1 MVNASAASSTRDA
14 IYRFVRIDKSHKPT
28 MRGQTWNLFLTAA
41 NHPNIKNAKISY
53 GKMRKMRTEQS
64 KSQAKGFRFNL
75 RLLSILFF
83 LVVLCVWAGFRVLQG
98 HSASWIEGIAG
109 RLVTLPPRHRQDHRS
124 TSLLGEPLTRKG
136 ALNRSAG
143 SPAVPVAARKAEDF
157 RLQDP
162 RDQGV
167 VVLSDLLQK
176 NKAVVLVFMGV
187 ECVINNQFVP
197 VLIGLHKEYA
207 SKGIAFIGVNANSQD
222 SRESV
227 AMHARRNAIPFPIVK
242 DAGNKVADQLG
253 ARRTPEAFIVDR
265 TSTIRYQGRIDD
277 QFGIG
282 YARPDKPTR
291 RDLAVALDEILAG
304 KAVSV
309 PRTEVAG
316 CCIGRVA
323 KPKADGQITYAKQIS
338 RILQKN
344 CQECHRP
351 GQIAPMSLLTFDDAL
366 AWSDT
371 IREVISEG
379 RMPPWYADP
388 RYGRFSNDR
397 RLSSKDKETLLGWI
411 DNGTPRGDDKDLPP
425 PRRFPEGWKI
435 GTPDLIVQMPTPFE
449 VPAKASPDGIPYQ
462 YIEVDPGIK
471 EDRWVQR
478 AEIRPGAPSVVH
490 HSVVF
495 VLRPGEAFD
504 YTSINEPG
512 AVLCGTA
519 PGEMPLDLPEGL
531 AKKIPAGSKLVF
543 QMHYTSNGK
552 AQRDQTSVGLI
563 FATKPPRHRV
573 ITLPIYNQRF
583 LWRLDRVPAGAEN
596 YRMDS
601 EHVFSHD
608 AHLLNFMP
616 HMHLRG
622 KDFLYEAIYPN
633 GKKEILLSV
642 PRYDFNWQSIYRLAE
657 PLPMPKGTKL
667 HCIAHFDNSDKNPNN
682 PDPKKD
688 AYWGWQTWDEMMTG
702 WFDYYQD
709 DEKP

>member
-1 MVNASAASSTRDA
+1 M
-14 IYRFVRIDKSHKPT
+14 
-28 MRGQTWNLFLTAA
+28 
-41 NHPNIKNAKISY
+41 
-53 GKMRKMRTEQS
+53 
-64 KSQAKGFRFNL
+64 
-75 RLLSILFF
+75 
-83 LVVLCVWAGFRVLQG
+83 
-98 HSASWIEGIAG
+98 
-109 RLVTLPPRHRQDHRS
+109 
-124 TSLLGEPLTRKG
+124 
-136 ALNRSAG
+136 
-143 SPAVPVAARKAEDF
+143 
-157 RLQDP
+157 
-162 RDQGV
+162 
-167 VVLSDLLQK
+167 VVLSELLQK
-176 NKAVVLVFMGV
+176 NKAVALIFMGV

-197 VLIGLHKEYA
+197 VLIELHKEYA
-207 SKGIAFIGVNANSQD
+207 GKGIALVGVNANSQD

-227 AMHARRNAIPFPIVK
+227 AAHARRSAIPFPIVK

-253 ARRTPEAFIVDR
+253 ARRTPEAFVVDR
-265 TSTIRYQGRIDD
+265 TFAIRYQGRIDD

-282 YARPDKPTR
+282 YARPGKPTR

-316 CCIGRVA
+316 CCIGRVG
-323 KPKADGQITYAKQIS
+323 KPKADGRITYAKQIS

-351 GQIAPMSLLTFDDAL
+351 GQIAPMSLLSFEDAL
-366 AWSDT
+366 SWSDT

-388 RYGRFSNDR
+388 RYGKFSNDR
-397 RLSSKDKETLLGWI
+397 RLSPQDKETLLAWI
-411 DNGTPRGDDKDLPP
+411 DNRTPRGDDKDLPP

-435 GTPDLIVQMPTPFE
+435 GTPDLIVEMPTPYE

-478 AEIRPGAPSVVH
+478 AEIIPGAPSVVH

-495 VLRPGEAFD
+495 VLRPGDNFNYD
-504 YTSINEPG
+504 SINAPG

-543 QMHYTSNGK
+543 QMHYTPNGK
-552 AQRDQTSVGLI
+552 AQRDQTSVGMV
-563 FATKPPRHRV
+563 FAKKPPRHRV
-573 ITLPIYNQRF
+573 ITIPIYNQRF
-583 LWRLDRVPAGAEN
+583 LWRLDSVPAGVEN
-596 YRMDS
+596 YQMES
-601 EHVFSHD
+601 EHVFGHD

-622 KDFLYEAIYPN
+622 KDFLYEAIYPD
-633 GKKEILLSV
+633 GKKETLLSV

-657 PLPMPKGTKL
+657 PLAMPKGTRL
-667 HCIAHFDNSDKNPNN
+667 HCIAHFDNSAKNPNN

-702 WFDYYQD
+702 WFDYYRD
-709 DEKP
+709 DEQP